1 MVDKFNSSSRDPSD
15 INDAKAIGPGG
26 DDKIDIEEVGS
37 QIEVNLSP
45 DQIEDSVE
53 IIEDGSAIVG
63 DVDIP
68 EESGFNSNL
77 AEILD
82 EGYLQSLSNDLMDKV
97 ENDRS
102 SREDW
107 ETAYTKGL
115 DLLGFKYE
123 ERTRPFRGAASVNH
137 PVLAQAVTQFQAMAY
152 VELLP
157 SDGPVR
163 TQVVGANNEQ
173 LQLAA
178 ERVKEY
184 MNYEITHVMEDYN
197 PEMDQLLFQLPL
209 SGSAFKKVYYDEVQ
223 GRATSKFIPAED
235 IIVPYGASDLDSCD
249 RISQIVKMSMNDL
262 RKKQVSGFYRDVD
275 LQAYDGDDESGLQ
288 EKMDRID
295 GVNPNSYQMDDMSEL
310 YEMHVDLDLEGF
322 EDLNPK
328 DGEPSGI
335 KLPYVVTIDRSSNKV
350 LSIYRNYVEGDPL
363 KRKNEY
369 FVHYKFLPGL
379 GFYGFGLI
387 HMIGGLTR
395 TATTALRQLLD
406 AGTLSNLPAGYKSRG
421 LRIRDDDQPLQPGEF
436 RDVDAPNGIIREAL
450 MPLPYKGPDQVLMQ
464 LLGFCVD
471 AAKQFATVADMQTS
485 EIGKSQTPVGTTM
498 ALMERGTK
506 VMSAVHKR
514 LHFAQKKEFKLLAKI
529 FKVALPPVYPFN
541 VQGGPRQIKALDFD
555 DNIDILPVSDPN
567 IFSMS
572 QRVTLA
578 QNQLQLAQSNPQ
590 MHNLREAYRRMYIAL
605 GIKDIEQ
612 ILPIPPQPQPQDP
625 AMEHSVVLRGAP
637 LQAFPQQNHEL
648 HIKAHRTFMS
658 SVLVKANPMAVMNL
672 VSHIMQH
679 TSLLATQTVDQAMV
693 EEAEKL
699 RQQFGEQVPPEALQ
713 ALQAQRATAIDNEIV
728 KITEQMVTEEQ
739 ESMQDQNMDPL
750 VLLKQQELA
759 LKQSEMEMQAQLKGE
774 NQALKENQ
782 FDYKQAFDAKKLQ
795 KDYDLANLRADVAI
809 QRQNQPNRG
818 QND

>member
-1 MVDKFNSSSRDPSD
+1 MVDKFDSIQDTPYLAREPNPE
-15 INDAKAIGPGG
+15 AGG
-26 DDKIDIEEVGS
+26 REEDDVQVEEVGTTVDL
-37 QIEVNLSP
+37 ETNG
-45 DQIEDSVE
+45 EANVE
-53 IIEDGSAIVG
+53 IIDDGSAVVG
-63 DVDIP
+63 
-68 EESGFNSNL
+68 EEDLPLTSGFNSNL

-82 EGYLQSLSNDLMDKV
+82 EGYLQSLSNDLIDKV

-350 LSIYRNYVEGDPL
+350 LSIYRNYTEADPL

-514 LHFAQKKEFKLLAKI
+514 LHFAQKKEFKLLANI

-541 VQGGPRQIKALDFD
+541 VQGGPRQIKAVDFD

-612 ILPIPPQPQPQDP
+612 ILPVPPQPQPQDP

-648 HIKAHRTFMS
+648 HIKAHRAFMS
-658 SVLVKANPMAVMNL
+658 SALVKANPMAVMNL
-672 VSHIMQH
+672 VSHVMQH
-679 TSLLATQTVDQAMV
+679 TSLLATQVVDQAMV

-699 RQQFGEQVPPEALQ
+699 RQQFGDQVPPEALQ
-713 ALQAQRATAIDNEIV
+713 ALQMQRATKIDEEIV
-728 KITEQMVTEEQ
+728 KITEQMVMEEQ

-782 FDYKQAFDAKKLQ
+782 FDYKQSFDAQKLK
-795 KDYDLANLRADVAI
+795 KDYDLAQLRADVAT
-809 QRQNQPNRG
+809 QRQNQQDRG

>member
-1 MVDKFNSSSRDPSD
+1 MVDKFDSIQDTPYLAREPNPQS
-15 INDAKAIGPGG
+15 GG
-26 DDKIDIEEVGS
+26 REEDDVQVEEVGTTVDL
-37 QIEVNLSP
+37 ETNG
-45 DQIEDSVE
+45 EANVE
-53 IIEDGSAIVG
+53 IIDDGSAVVG
-63 DVDIP
+63 
-68 EESGFNSNL
+68 EEDLPLTSGFNSNL

-82 EGYLQSLSNDLMDKV
+82 EGYLQSLSNDLIDKV

-350 LSIYRNYVEGDPL
+350 LSIYRNYTEADPL

-514 LHFAQKKEFKLLAKI
+514 LHFAQKKEFKLLANI

-541 VQGGPRQIKALDFD
+541 VQGGPRQIKAVDFD

-612 ILPIPPQPQPQDP
+612 ILPVPPQPQPQDP

-648 HIKAHRTFMS
+648 HIKAHRAFMS
-658 SVLVKANPMAVMNL
+658 SALVKANPMAVMNL
-672 VSHIMQH
+672 VSHVMQH
-679 TSLLATQTVDQAMV
+679 TSLLATQVVDQAMV

-699 RQQFGEQVPPEALQ
+699 RQQFGDQVPPEALQ
-713 ALQAQRATAIDNEIV
+713 ALQMQRATKIDEEIV
-728 KITEQMVTEEQ
+728 KITEQMVMEEQ

-782 FDYKQAFDAKKLQ
+782 FDYKQSFDAQKLK
-795 KDYDLANLRADVAI
+795 KDYDLAQLRADVAT
-809 QRQNQPNRG
+809 QRQNQQNRG

>member
-1 MVDKFNSSSRDPSD
+1 MVDKYDSIQDTPYLAREPNPE
-15 INDAKAIGPGG
+15 AGG
-26 DDKIDIEEVGS
+26 RAEDDVQVEEVGTTVDLENAGE
-37 QIEVNLSP
+37 QG
-45 DQIEDSVE
+45 VE

-63 DVDIP
+63 EEDVP
-68 EESGFNSNL
+68 TASGFNANL

-82 EGYLQSLSNDLMDKV
+82 EGYLGSLANDLTEKV
-97 ENDRS
+97 ENDRD

-107 ETAYTKGL
+107 EQAYTKGL

-123 ERTRPFRGAASVNH
+123 ERTRPFRGAASVHH

-163 TQVVGANNEQ
+163 TQVVGAVNEQ
-173 LQLAA
+173 LQQAA

-209 SGSAFKKVYYDEVQ
+209 SGSAFKKVYFDENLQ
-223 GRATSKFIPAED
+223 RATSKFIPAED
-235 IIVPYGASDLDSCD
+235 VVVPYGASDLDSCD
-249 RISQIVKMSMNDL
+249 RITQIVKMSMNDL
-262 RKKQVSGFYRDVD
+262 RKKQVSGFYRDIP
-275 LQAYDGDDESGLQ
+275 LQPYDGDGQDNIQ
-288 EKMDRID
+288 EQMDRID
-295 GVNPNSYQMDDMSEL
+295 GTNPTDYRMDDMAEL
-310 YEMHVDLDLEGF
+310 FEMHVDLDLEGF
-322 EDLNPK
+322 EDINPRN
-328 DGEPSGI
+328 GEPSGI
-335 KLPYVVTIDRSSNKV
+335 KLPYVVTIDKESGKV
-350 LSIYRNYVEGDPL
+350 LSIYRNYSEGDPL
-363 KRKNEY
+363 KRKNDY

-395 TATTALRQLLD
+395 TATSALRQLLD
-406 AGTLSNLPAGYKSRG
+406 AGTLSNLPAGFKTRG
-421 LRIRDDDQPLQPGEF
+421 LRIRDDGQPLQPGEF
-436 RDVDAPNGIIREAL
+436 RDIDAPNGNIREGL
-450 MPLPYKGPDQVLMQ
+450 MPLPYKGPDAVLMQ

-471 AAKQFATVADMQTS
+471 AAKQFATVADMQLS
-485 EIGKSQTPVGTTM
+485 EIGSSQTPVGTTM

-514 LHFAQKKEFKLLAKI
+514 LHYAQKKEFELLAKI
-529 FKVALPPVYPFN
+529 FKMALPPVYPFN
-541 VQGGPRQIKALDFD
+541 VQGGPRQIKAVDFD

-605 GIKDIEQ
+605 GVKDIEQ
-612 ILPIPPQPQPQDP
+612 ILPIPQPPQPQDP

-658 SVLVKANPMAVMNL
+658 SVLVKSNPMAVMNL
-672 VSHIMQH
+672 VSHINQH
-679 TSLLATQTVDQAMV
+679 VSLLATQTVDQAMV

-699 RQQFGEQVPPEALQ
+699 RQQFGENVPPEAIQ
-713 ALQAQRATAIDNEIV
+713 ALQAQRETAIDNEIV
-728 KITEQMVTEEQ
+728 KITEQMVIEEQ

-750 VLLKQQELA
+750 VMLKQQELA
-759 LKQSEMEMQAQLKGE
+759 LKQAEQETAAQFKNL
-774 NQALKENQ
+774 NQNLKEAQ
-782 FDYKQAFDAKKLQ
+782 FDYKQIFDSQKLQ
-795 KDYDLANLRADVAI
+795 KDYDLAELRANVA
-809 QRQNQPNRG
+809 RERTNAPNQEG
-818 QND
+818 

>member
-1 MVDKFNSSSRDPSD
+1 MVDKFDSTADTPYLAREP
-15 INDAKAIGPGG
+15 KGLGPGG
-26 DDKIDIEEVGS
+26 PEEEDVQVEEVGTT
-37 QIEVNLSP
+37 VNLDTNGEP
-45 DQIEDSVE
+45 NVE
-53 IIEDGSAIVG
+53 IVEDGSAIIG
-63 DVDIP
+63 
-68 EESGFNSNL
+68 EEEVTTSGFNSNL

-82 EGYLQSLSNDLMDKV
+82 EGYLGGLASELTERV
-97 ENDRS
+97 ENDRA

-107 ETAYTKGL
+107 EQSYTKGL

-163 TQVVGANNEQ
+163 TQVVGAVNEQ
-173 LQLAA
+173 LQQAA

-223 GRATSKFIPAED
+223 ARATSKFVPAED
-235 IIVPYGASDLDSCD
+235 VIVPYGASDLDSCD
-249 RISQIVKMSMNDL
+249 RLCQIIKMSMNDL
-262 RKKQVSGFYRDVD
+262 RKKQVSGFYRDIE
-275 LQAYDGDDESGLQ
+275 LQPYDGEEASGLQ

-295 GVNPNSYQMDDMSEL
+295 GVSPTNYTMDDMAEIFEL
-310 YEMHVDLDLEGF
+310 HVDLDLEGF
-322 EDLNPK
+322 EDANDL
-328 DGEPSGI
+328 GETTGI
-335 KLPYVVTIDRSSNKV
+335 KLPYIVSIDRSSNKV
-350 LSIYRNYVEGDPL
+350 LSIYRNYNEGDPL
-363 KRKNEY
+363 KKKNDY

-406 AGTLSNLPAGYKSRG
+406 AGTLSNLPAGFKSRG

-436 RDVDAPNGIIREAL
+436 RDVDAPNGVIREAL

-471 AAKQFATVADMQTS
+471 AAKQFATVADMQLS
-485 EIGKSQTPVGTTM
+485 EIGSSQTPVGTTM

-514 LHFAQKKEFKLLAKI
+514 LHYAQKKEFELLAKI
-529 FKVALPPVYPFN
+529 FQQVLPPVYPFN
-541 VQGGPRQIKALDFD
+541 VQGGPRQIKALDFAD
-555 DNIDILPVSDPN
+555 QIDILPVSDPN

-578 QNQLQLAQSNPQ
+578 QNQLQLAQAAPQ

-605 GIKDIEQ
+605 GVKDIEQ
-612 ILPIPPQPQPQDP
+612 ILPIPQQPAPQDP
-625 AMEHSVVLRGAP
+625 AIEHSIVLKGAN
-637 LQAFPQQNHEL
+637 LQAFPEQNHEL
-648 HIKAHRTFMS
+648 HIQAHRAFMS

-679 TSLLATQTVDQAMV
+679 TSLLATQVVDQAMI

-699 RQQFGEQVPPEALQ
+699 RQEFGEQIPPEALQ
-713 ALQAQRATAIDNEIV
+713 ALQMQRATKIDEEIV
-728 KITEQMVTEEQ
+728 KITEQMVGEEA
-739 ESMQDQNMDPL
+739 EAMQDQNMDPL

-759 LKQSEMEMQAQLKGE
+759 LRQADMEMNAQVKGE

-782 FDYKQAFDAKKLQ
+782 FDYKQVLDAQKLQ
-795 KDYDLANLRADVAI
+795 KDYDLANLRADVSLQKA
-809 QRQNQPNRG
+809 NTPKGGENV
-818 QND
+818 

>member
-310 YEMHVDLDLEGF
+310 YEMHVGLDLEGF

-421 LRIRDDDQPLQPGEF
+421 LRIRDDDQPFQPGEF

-637 LQAFPQQNHEL
+637 LQAFPEQNHEL

-782 FDYKQAFDAKKLQ
+782 FDYKQTFDAKKLQ
-795 KDYDLANLRADVAI
+795 KDYDLANLRADVAT
-809 QRQNQPNRG
+809 QRQNQQNRG

>member
-45 DQIEDSVE
+45 DQVEDSVE

-288 EKMDRID
+288 EKMDKID

-328 DGEPSGI
+328 DGKPSGI

-809 QRQNQPNRG
+809 QRQNQQNTG

>member
-1 MVDKFNSSSRDPSD
+1 MVDKYDSIQDTPYLAREPNPE
-15 INDAKAIGPGG
+15 AGG
-26 DDKIDIEEVGS
+26 RAEDDVQVEEVGTTVDL
-37 QIEVNLSP
+37 EVNGEP
-45 DQIEDSVE
+45 NVE

-63 DVDIP
+63 EEEIP
-68 EESGFNSNL
+68 TASGFNANL

-82 EGYLQSLSNDLMDKV
+82 EGYLGSLSNELMEKV
-97 ENDRS
+97 ENDRD

-107 ETAYTKGL
+107 EQSYTKGL

-123 ERTRPFRGAASVNH
+123 ERTRPFRGAASVHH

-163 TQVVGANNEQ
+163 TQVVGAVNEQ
-173 LQLAA
+173 LQQAA

-209 SGSAFKKVYYDEVQ
+209 SGSAFKKVYFDENLQ
-223 GRATSKFIPAED
+223 RATSKFIPAED
-235 IIVPYGASDLDSCD
+235 VVVPYGASDLDSCD
-249 RISQIVKMSMNDL
+249 RITQIVKMSMNDL
-262 RKKQVSGFYRDVD
+262 RKKQVSGFYRDIP
-275 LQAYDGDDESGLQ
+275 LQPYDGDGQDDIQ

-295 GVNPNSYQMDDMSEL
+295 GTNPTDYRMDDMAEL
-310 YEMHVDLDLEGF
+310 FEMHVDLDLEGF
-322 EDLNPK
+322 EDINPRN
-328 DGEPSGI
+328 GEPSGI
-335 KLPYVVTIDRSSNKV
+335 KLPYVVTIDKGSNKV
-350 LSIYRNYVEGDPL
+350 LSIYRNYNEGDPL
-363 KRKNEY
+363 KRKNDY

-395 TATTALRQLLD
+395 TATSALRQLLD
-406 AGTLSNLPAGYKSRG
+406 AGTLSNLPAGFKSRG
-421 LRIRDDDQPLQPGEF
+421 LRIRDDGQPLQPGEF
-436 RDVDAPNGIIREAL
+436 RDVDAPNGVIREAL

-471 AAKQFATVADMQTS
+471 AAKQFATVADMQLS
-485 EIGKSQTPVGTTM
+485 EIGSSQTPVGTTM

-514 LHFAQKKEFKLLAKI
+514 LHYAQKKEFELLAKI
-529 FKVALPPVYPFN
+529 FKMALPPVYPFN
-541 VQGGPRQIKALDFD
+541 VQGGPRQIKAIDFD

-605 GIKDIEQ
+605 GVKDIEQ
-612 ILPIPPQPQPQDP
+612 ILPIPQPPQPQDP

-648 HIKAHRTFMS
+648 HIKAHRTFMT

-672 VSHIMQH
+672 VSHINQH
-679 TSLLATQTVDQAMV
+679 VSLLATQTVDQAMV
-693 EEAEKL
+693 QEAEKL
-699 RQQFGEQVPPEALQ
+699 RQQFGENVPPEAIQ
-713 ALQAQRATAIDNEIV
+713 ALQMQRQTAIDNEIV
-728 KITEQMVTEEQ
+728 KITEQMVVEEQ

-750 VLLKQQELA
+750 VMLKQQELA
-759 LKQSEMEMQAQLKGE
+759 LRQAEQETAAEFKNL
-774 NQALKENQ
+774 NQNLKEAQ
-782 FDYKQAFDAKKLQ
+782 FDYKQFFDSQKLR
-795 KDYDLANLRADVAI
+795 KDYDLAELRANVA
-809 QRQNQPNRG
+809 RERNNATNQEG
-818 QND
+818 

>member
-1 MVDKFNSSSRDPSD
+1 MVDKFDSTSRNPSD
-15 INDAKAIGPGG
+15 IIDAKALGSGG
-26 DDKIDIEEVGS
+26 DDRIDIEEVGT
-37 QIEVNLSP
+37 QVDINLSP
-45 DQIEDSVE
+45 DQVEDSVE

-63 DVDIP
+63 EVDVP
-68 EESGFNSNL
+68 VASGFNANL

-82 EGYLQSLSNDLMDKV
+82 EGYLGSLSNELMEKV
-97 ENDRS
+97 ENDRD

-107 ETAYTKGL
+107 EQSYTKGL

-123 ERTRPFRGAASVNH
+123 ERTRPFRGAASVHH

-163 TQVVGANNEQ
+163 TQVVGAVNEQ
-173 LQLAA
+173 LQQAA

-209 SGSAFKKVYYDEVQ
+209 SGSAFKKVYFDENLQ
-223 GRATSKFIPAED
+223 RATSKFIPAED
-235 IIVPYGASDLDSCD
+235 VVVPYGASDLDSCD
-249 RISQIVKMSMNDL
+249 RITQIVKMSMNDL
-262 RKKQVSGFYRDVD
+262 RKKQVSGFYRDIP
-275 LQAYDGDDESGLQ
+275 LKPYDGDGQDDIQ
-288 EKMDRID
+288 EKIDRID
-295 GVNPNSYQMDDMSEL
+295 GTNPTNYRMDDMAEL
-310 YEMHVDLDLEGF
+310 FEMHVDLDLEGF
-322 EDLNPK
+322 EDINPRN
-328 DGEPSGI
+328 GEPSGI
-335 KLPYVVTIDRSSNKV
+335 KLPYVVTIDKGSNKV
-350 LSIYRNYVEGDPL
+350 LSIYRNYNEGDPL
-363 KRKNEY
+363 KRKNDY

-395 TATTALRQLLD
+395 TATSALRQLLD
-406 AGTLSNLPAGYKSRG
+406 AGTLSNLPAGFKSRG
-421 LRIRDDDQPLQPGEF
+421 FRIRDEAQPLQPGEF
-436 RDVDAPNGIIREAL
+436 RDVDAPNGVIREAL
-450 MPLPYKGPDQVLMQ
+450 MPLPYKGPDAVLMQ

-471 AAKQFATVADMQTS
+471 AAKQFATVADMQLS
-485 EIGKSQTPVGTTM
+485 EIGSSQTPVGTTM

-514 LHFAQKKEFKLLAKI
+514 LHYAQKKEFELLAKI
-529 FKVALPPVYPFN
+529 FKMALPPVYPFN
-541 VQGGPRQIKALDFD
+541 VQGGPRQIKAMDFD

-605 GIKDIEQ
+605 GVKDIEQ
-612 ILPIPPQPQPQDP
+612 ILPLPQPPQPQDP

-648 HIKAHRTFMS
+648 HIKAHRTFMTS
-658 SVLVKANPMAVMNL
+658 ALVKANPMAVMNL
-672 VSHIMQH
+672 VSHINQH
-679 TSLLATQTVDQAMV
+679 VSLLATQTVDQAMV

-699 RQQFGEQVPPEALQ
+699 RQQYGDQVPPQALQ
-713 ALQAQRATAIDNEIV
+713 ALQMQRATAIDNEIV
-728 KITEQMVTEEQ
+728 KITEQMVIEEQ

-750 VLLKQQELA
+750 VMLKQQELA
-759 LKQSEMEMQAQLKGE
+759 LRQAEQETSAQFKSL
-774 NQALKENQ
+774 NQDLKEAQ
-782 FDYKQAFDAKKLQ
+782 FGYKQTFDSQKLQ
-795 KDYDLANLRADVAI
+795 KDYDLAELRANVA
-809 QRQNQPNRG
+809 RERNNASNQEG
-818 QND
+818 

>member
-1 MVDKFNSSSRDPSD
+1 MVDKFDSIQDTPYLAREPNPQ
-15 INDAKAIGPGG
+15 AGG
-26 DDKIDIEEVGS
+26 REEDDVQVEEVGTTVDL
-37 QIEVNLSP
+37 ETNG
-45 DQIEDSVE
+45 EANVE
-53 IIEDGSAIVG
+53 IIDDGSAVVG
-63 DVDIP
+63 
-68 EESGFNSNL
+68 EEDLPLTSGFNSNL

-275 LQAYDGDDESGLQ
+275 LQAYDGDDESSLQ

-541 VQGGPRQIKALDFD
+541 VQGGPRQIKAVDFD

-612 ILPIPPQPQPQDP
+612 ILPVPPQPQPQDP

-648 HIKAHRTFMS
+648 HIKAHRAFMS
-658 SVLVKANPMAVMNL
+658 SALVKANPMAVMNL
-672 VSHIMQH
+672 VSHVMQH
-679 TSLLATQTVDQAMV
+679 TSLLATQVVDQAMV

-699 RQQFGEQVPPEALQ
+699 RQQFGDQVPPEALQ
-713 ALQAQRATAIDNEIV
+713 ALQMQRATKIDEEIV
-728 KITEQMVTEEQ
+728 KITEQMVMEEQ

-782 FDYKQAFDAKKLQ
+782 FDYKQSFDAQKLK
-795 KDYDLANLRADVAI
+795 KDYDLAQLRADVAT
-809 QRQNQPNRG
+809 QRQNQQNRG

>member
-1 MVDKFNSSSRDPSD
+1 MVDKFDSIQDTPYLAREPNPE
-15 INDAKAIGPGG
+15 AGG
-26 DDKIDIEEVGS
+26 RAEDDVQVEEVGTTVDL
-37 QIEVNLSP
+37 EVNGEP
-45 DQIEDSVE
+45 NVE
-53 IIEDGSAIVG
+53 IVEDGSAIVG
-63 DVDIP
+63 EEDIP
-68 EESGFNSNL
+68 VASGFNSNL

-82 EGYLQSLSNDLMDKV
+82 EGYLQELSNELLDKV
-97 ENDRS
+97 ENDKA

-107 ETAYTKGL
+107 EQSYTKGL

-123 ERTRPFRGAASVNH
+123 ERSRPFRGAASVHH

-163 TQVVGANNEQ
+163 TQVVGAVNEQ
-173 LQLAA
+173 LQQAA

-209 SGSAFKKVYYDEVQ
+209 SGSAFKKIYYDEVL

-235 IIVPYGASDLDSCD
+235 VVVPYGASDLDSCE
-249 RISQIVKMSMNDL
+249 RLVQIVKMSMNDL
-262 RKKQVSGFYRDVD
+262 RKKQVSGFYRDIP
-275 LQAYDGDDESGLQ
+275 LQPYDGDDTSDVQ
-288 EKMDRID
+288 EKMDRLE
-295 GVNPNSYQMDDMSEL
+295 GTNPTNYRMDDMAEL
-310 YEMHVDLDLEGF
+310 FECHVDLDLEGF
-322 EDLNPK
+322 EDINPR

-335 KLPYVVTIDRSSNKV
+335 KLPYVVTIDKGSNQV
-350 LSIYRNYVEGDPL
+350 LSVYRNYNESDPL

-395 TATTALRQLLD
+395 TATSALRQLLD
-406 AGTLSNLPAGYKSRG
+406 AGTLSNLPAGFKSRG
-421 LRIRDDDQPLQPGEF
+421 FRIRDEAEPLQPGEF
-436 RDVDAPNGIIREAL
+436 RDVDAPNGVIREAL
-450 MPLPYKGPDQVLMQ
+450 MPLPYKGPDAVLMQ

-471 AAKQFATVADMQTS
+471 AAKQFATVADMQLS
-485 EIGKSQTPVGTTM
+485 EIGSSQTPVGTTM

-514 LHFAQKKEFKLLAKI
+514 LHYAQKKEFELLAKI
-529 FKVALPPVYPFN
+529 FQQVLPPVYPFN
-541 VQGGPRQIKALDFD
+541 VQGGPRQIKAIDFAD
-555 DNIDILPVSDPN
+555 AIDILPVSDPN

-605 GIKDIEQ
+605 GVKDIEQ
-612 ILPIPPQPQPQDP
+612 ILPIPQPPQPQDP
-625 AMEHSVVLRGAP
+625 AIEHSVVLRGAP

-658 SVLVKANPMAVMNL
+658 SALVKANPMAIMNL
-672 VSHIMQH
+672 VSHINQH
-679 TSLLATQTVDQAMV
+679 VSLLATQTVDQAMV

-699 RQQFGEQVPPEALQ
+699 RQQFGEQVPPEAIQ
-713 ALQAQRATAIDNEIV
+713 ALQMQRAAAIDNEIV
-728 KITEQMVTEEQ
+728 KITEQMVGEEQ
-739 ESMQDQNMDPL
+739 EALQDQNMDPL

-759 LKQSEMEMQAQLKGE
+759 LRQAEMEMNAQVKGE

-782 FDYKQAFDAKKLQ
+782 FDYKQVLDAQKLQ
-795 KDYDLANLRADVAI
+795 KDYDLANLRADVALERANATK
-809 QRQNQPNRG
+809 QEG
-818 QND
+818 

>member
-1 MVDKFNSSSRDPSD
+1 
-15 INDAKAIGPGG
+15 
-26 DDKIDIEEVGS
+26 
-37 QIEVNLSP
+37 
-45 DQIEDSVE
+45 
-53 IIEDGSAIVG
+53 
-63 DVDIP
+63 
-68 EESGFNSNL
+68 
-77 AEILD
+77 
-82 EGYLQSLSNDLMDKV
+82 
-97 ENDRS
+97 
-102 SREDW
+102 
-107 ETAYTKGL
+107 
-115 DLLGFKYE
+115 
-123 ERTRPFRGAASVNH
+123 
-137 PVLAQAVTQFQAMAY
+137 
-152 VELLP
+152 
-157 SDGPVR
+157 
-163 TQVVGANNEQ
+163 
-173 LQLAA
+173 
-178 ERVKEY
+178 
-184 MNYEITHVMEDYN
+184 
-197 PEMDQLLFQLPL
+197 
-209 SGSAFKKVYYDEVQ
+209 
-223 GRATSKFIPAED
+223 
-235 IIVPYGASDLDSCD
+235 
-249 RISQIVKMSMNDL
+249 MNDL

>member
-1 MVDKFNSSSRDPSD
+1 MVDKFDSTVDTPYLAREP
-15 INDAKAIGPGG
+15 KGLGPGG
-26 DDKIDIEEVGS
+26 IEEEDVQVEEVGTTVDLETDG
-37 QIEVNLSP
+37 QPN
-45 DQIEDSVE
+45 VE
-53 IIEDGSAIVG
+53 IIEDGSAIIG
-63 DVDIP
+63 E
-68 EESGFNSNL
+68 EESPAQGFNSNL

-82 EGYLQSLSNDLMDKV
+82 EGYLGGLASELTERV
-97 ENDRS
+97 ENDRA
-102 SREDW
+102 SRDDW
-107 ETAYTKGL
+107 EQAYTKGL

-163 TQVVGANNEQ
+163 TQVVGAVDEK
-173 LQLAA
+173 LQQAA

-223 GRATSKFIPAED
+223 ARATSKFVPAED
-235 IIVPYGASDLDSCD
+235 VIVPYGASDLDSCD
-249 RISQIVKMSMNDL
+249 RLCQIVKMSMNDL
-262 RKKQVSGFYRDVD
+262 RKKQVSGFYRDIE
-275 LQAYDGDDESGLQ
+275 LQPYDGEENSGLQ

-295 GVNPNSYQMDDMSEL
+295 GVSPTNYTMDDMAEIF
-310 YEMHVDLDLEGF
+310 EMHVDLDLEGF
-322 EDLNPK
+322 EDMSQ
-328 DGEPSGI
+328 DGEPTGI
-335 KLPYVVTIDRSSNKV
+335 KLPYIISIDRTSNKV
-350 LSIYRNYVEGDPL
+350 LSIYRNYSQADPL
-363 KRKNEY
+363 KRKNDY

-406 AGTLSNLPAGYKSRG
+406 AGTLSNLPAGFKSRG

-436 RDVDAPNGIIREAL
+436 RDVDAPNGVIREAL

-471 AAKQFATVADMQTS
+471 AAKQFATVADMQLS
-485 EIGKSQTPVGTTM
+485 EIGSSQTPVGTTM

-514 LHFAQKKEFKLLAKI
+514 LHYAQKKEFELLANI
-529 FKVALPPVYPFN
+529 FKQALPPVYPFN
-541 VQGGPRQIKALDFD
+541 VQGGPREIKVADFAD
-555 DNIDILPVSDPN
+555 QIDILPVSDPN

-605 GIKDIEQ
+605 GVKDIEQ

-625 AMEHSVVLRGAP
+625 AMEHSVVLTGAK
-637 LQAFPQQNHEL
+637 LLAFPQQNHEL

-658 SVLVKANPMAVMNL
+658 SALVKANPMAVMNL

-679 TSLLATQTVDQAMV
+679 TSMLATQVVDQAMV

-699 RQQFGEQVPPEALQ
+699 RQQFGEQIPPEALQ
-713 ALQAQRATAIDNEIV
+713 ALQMQRAIKIDEEIV
-728 KITEQMVTEEQ
+728 KITEQMVAEEQ
-739 ESMQDQNMDPL
+739 EAMEGQNMDPL

-759 LKQSEMEMQAQLKGE
+759 LRQADMEMEAQQKGE

-782 FDYKQAFDAKKLQ
+782 FDYKQVLDAKKLQ
-795 KDYDLANLRADVAI
+795 KDYDLAELRADVA
-809 QRQNQPNRG
+809 RERTNAPKGDENV
-818 QND
+818 

>member
-1 MVDKFNSSSRDPSD
+1 MVDKYDSIQDTPYEAREP
-15 INDAKAIGPGG
+15 KALGPGG
-26 DDKIDIEEVGS
+26 VEEGDIQVEEVGTTVDLENAGDPN
-37 QIEVNLSP
+37 I
-45 DQIEDSVE
+45 E
-53 IIEDGSAIVG
+53 IIEDGSAIIG
-63 DVDIP
+63 EEDVP
-68 EESGFNSNL
+68 VASGFNANL

-82 EGYLQSLSNDLMDKV
+82 EGYLGSLANELIEKV
-97 ENDRS
+97 ENDKS

-107 ETAYTKGL
+107 EQSYTKGL

-123 ERTRPFRGAASVNH
+123 ERTRPFRGAASVHH

-163 TQVVGANNEQ
+163 TQVVGAVNEQ
-173 LQLAA
+173 IQQAA

-209 SGSAFKKVYYDEVQ
+209 SGSAFKKVYYDENLQ
-223 GRATSKFIPAED
+223 RAASKFIPAED
-235 IIVPYGASDLDSCD
+235 VIVPYGASDLDSCD
-249 RISQIVKMSMNDL
+249 RIAQVVKMSMNDL
-262 RKKQVSGFYRDVD
+262 RKKQVSGFYRDIA
-275 LQAYDGDDESGLQ
+275 LQPYDGDDVSNIQ

-295 GVNPNSYQMDDMSEL
+295 GTNPTNYRMDDMAEL
-310 YEMHVDLDLEGF
+310 FEMHVDLDLEGF
-322 EDLNPK
+322 EDINPRN
-328 DGEPSGI
+328 GEPSGI
-335 KLPYVVTIDRSSNKV
+335 KLPYVVTIDKGSNKV
-350 LSIYRNYVEGDPL
+350 LSIYRNYNENDPL
-363 KRKNEY
+363 KRKNDY

-395 TATTALRQLLD
+395 TATSALRQLLD
-406 AGTLSNLPAGYKSRG
+406 AGTLSNLPAGYKARG

-436 RDVDAPNGIIREAL
+436 RDVDAPNGVIREAL
-450 MPLPYKGPDQVLMQ
+450 MPLPYKGPDAVLMQ

-471 AAKQFATVADMQTS
+471 AAKQFATVADMQLS
-485 EIGKSQTPVGTTM
+485 EIGSSQTPVGTTM

-514 LHFAQKKEFKLLAKI
+514 LHYAQKKEFELLAKI
-529 FKVALPPVYPFN
+529 FKMALPPVYPFN
-541 VQGGPRQIKALDFD
+541 VQGGPRQIKAMDFD

-578 QNQLQLAQSNPQ
+578 QNQLQLAQTNPQ

-605 GIKDIEQ
+605 GVKDIEQ
-612 ILPIPPQPQPQDP
+612 ILPIPQPPQPQDP

-648 HIKAHRTFMS
+648 HIKAHRTFMT

-672 VSHIMQH
+672 VSHINQH
-679 TSLLATQTVDQAMV
+679 VSLLATQTVDQAMV

-699 RQQFGEQVPPEALQ
+699 RQQFGENVPPEAIQ
-713 ALQAQRATAIDNEIV
+713 ALQMQRQTAIDNEIV
-728 KITEQMVTEEQ
+728 KITEQMVLEEQ

-750 VLLKQQELA
+750 VMLKQQELA
-759 LKQSEMEMQAQLKGE
+759 LKQAEQETAAQFKNL
-774 NQALKENQ
+774 NQNLKEAQ
-782 FDYKQAFDAKKLQ
+782 FDYKQVFDSQKLQ
-795 KDYDLANLRADVAI
+795 KDYDLAEMRANVA
-809 QRQNQPNRG
+809 RERTNAPNQQG
-818 QND
+818 

>member
-1 MVDKFNSSSRDPSD
+1 
-15 INDAKAIGPGG
+15 
-26 DDKIDIEEVGS
+26 
-37 QIEVNLSP
+37 
-45 DQIEDSVE
+45 
-53 IIEDGSAIVG
+53 
-63 DVDIP
+63 
-68 EESGFNSNL
+68 
-77 AEILD
+77 
-82 EGYLQSLSNDLMDKV
+82 
-97 ENDRS
+97 
-102 SREDW
+102 
-107 ETAYTKGL
+107 
-115 DLLGFKYE
+115 
-123 ERTRPFRGAASVNH
+123 
-137 PVLAQAVTQFQAMAY
+137 MAY

-350 LSIYRNYVEGDPL
+350 LSIYRNYTEADPL

-514 LHFAQKKEFKLLAKI
+514 LHFAQKKEFKLLANI

-541 VQGGPRQIKALDFD
+541 VQGGPRQIKAVDFD

-612 ILPIPPQPQPQDP
+612 ILPVPPQPQPQDP

-648 HIKAHRTFMS
+648 HIKAHRAFMS
-658 SVLVKANPMAVMNL
+658 SALVKANPMAVMNL
-672 VSHIMQH
+672 VSHVMQH
-679 TSLLATQTVDQAMV
+679 TSLLATQVVDQAMV

-699 RQQFGEQVPPEALQ
+699 RQQFGDQVPPEALQ
-713 ALQAQRATAIDNEIV
+713 ALQMQRATKIDEEIV
-728 KITEQMVTEEQ
+728 KITEQMVMEEQ

-782 FDYKQAFDAKKLQ
+782 FDYKQSFDAQKLK
-795 KDYDLANLRADVAI
+795 KDYDLAQLRADVAT
-809 QRQNQPNRG
+809 QRQNQQNRG

>member
-1 MVDKFNSSSRDPSD
+1 MVDKFNSTSRNPSD
-15 INDAKAIGPGG
+15 ITDAKSIGAGG
-26 DDKIDIEEVGS
+26 DDKIDIEEVGT
-37 QIEVNLSP
+37 QVQVDLPP
-45 DQIEDSVE
+45 DQVEDSVQ

-63 DVDIP
+63 
-68 EESGFNSNL
+68 EEELTVASGFNSNL

-82 EGYLQSLSNDLMDKV
+82 ESYLGGLASELTERV
-97 ENDRS
+97 ENDRA

-107 ETAYTKGL
+107 EQSYTKGL

-163 TQVVGANNEQ
+163 TQVVGAVNEQ
-173 LQLAA
+173 LQQAA

-209 SGSAFKKVYYDEVQ
+209 SGSAFKKVYYDDVQ

-235 IIVPYGASDLDSCD
+235 VIVPYGASDLDSCD
-249 RISQIVKMSMNDL
+249 RLCQIVKMSMNDL
-262 RKKQVSGFYRDVD
+262 RKKQVSGFYRDIE
-275 LQAYDGDDESGLQ
+275 LQPYDGEEASGLQ

-295 GVNPNSYQMDDMSEL
+295 GVSPTNYTMDDMAEIFEL
-310 YEMHVDLDLEGF
+310 HVDLDLEGF
-322 EDLNPK
+322 EDANDL
-328 DGEPSGI
+328 GENTGI
-335 KLPYVVTIDRSSNKV
+335 KLPYIVSIDRSSNKV
-350 LSIYRNYVEGDPL
+350 LSIYRNYNEGDPL
-363 KRKNEY
+363 KKKNDY

-406 AGTLSNLPAGYKSRG
+406 AGTLSNLPAGFKSRG

-436 RDVDAPNGIIREAL
+436 RDVDAPNGVIREAL

-471 AAKQFATVADMQTS
+471 AAKQFATVADMQLS
-485 EIGKSQTPVGTTM
+485 EIGSSQTPVGTTM

-514 LHFAQKKEFKLLAKI
+514 LHYAQKKEFELLANI
-529 FKVALPPVYPFN
+529 FKQVLPSAYPFN
-541 VQGGPRQIKALDFD
+541 VPGGPREIKALDFAD
-555 DNIDILPVSDPN
+555 QIDILPVSDPN

-605 GIKDIEQ
+605 GVKDIEQ
-612 ILPIPPQPQPQDP
+612 ILPIPQQPQPQDP
-625 AMEHSVVLRGAP
+625 AMESSVVLTGAK
-637 LQAFPQQNHEL
+637 LLAFPQQNHEL
-648 HIKAHRTFMS
+648 HIKAHRAFMS
-658 SVLVKANPMAVMNL
+658 SALVKANPMAVMNL

-679 TSLLATQTVDQAMV
+679 TSLLATQVVDQAMV

-699 RQQFGEQVPPEALQ
+699 RQQFGEQIPPEAIQSLQ
-713 ALQAQRATAIDNEIV
+713 TQRATAIDEEIV
-728 KITEQMVTEEQ
+728 KITEQMVAEEA
-739 ESMQDQNMDPL
+739 EAMQDQNMDPL

-759 LKQSEMEMQAQLKGE
+759 LKQADMEMNAELKGE
-774 NQALKENQ
+774 QQGLRENQ
-782 FDYKQAFDAKKLQ
+782 FDYKQVLDAQKLQ
-795 KDYDLANLRADVAI
+795 KDYDLANLRANVA
-809 QRQNQPNRG
+809 RERANTPKGGENV
-818 QND
+818 

>member
-310 YEMHVDLDLEGF
+310 YEMHVGLDLEGF

-637 LQAFPQQNHEL
+637 LQAFPEQNHEL

-782 FDYKQAFDAKKLQ
+782 FDYKQTFDAKKLQ

>member
-45 DQIEDSVE
+45 DQVEDSVE

-350 LSIYRNYVEGDPL
+350 LSIYRNYVEGDSL

>member
-1 MVDKFNSSSRDPSD
+1 MVDKFDSTADTPYLAREP
-15 INDAKAIGPGG
+15 KGLGPGG
-26 DDKIDIEEVGS
+26 PEEEDVQVEEVGTT
-37 QIEVNLSP
+37 VNLDTNGEP
-45 DQIEDSVE
+45 NVE
-53 IIEDGSAIVG
+53 IVEDGSAIIG
-63 DVDIP
+63 
-68 EESGFNSNL
+68 EEEVTTSGFNSNL

-82 EGYLQSLSNDLMDKV
+82 EGYLGGLASELTERV
-97 ENDRS
+97 ENDRA

-107 ETAYTKGL
+107 EQSYTKGL

-163 TQVVGANNEQ
+163 TQVVGAVNEQ
-173 LQLAA
+173 LQQAA

-223 GRATSKFIPAED
+223 ARATSKFVPAED
-235 IIVPYGASDLDSCD
+235 VIVPYGASDLDSCD
-249 RISQIVKMSMNDL
+249 RLCQIVKMSMNDL
-262 RKKQVSGFYRDVD
+262 RKKQVSGFYRDIE
-275 LQAYDGDDESGLQ
+275 LQPYDGEEASGLQ

-295 GVNPNSYQMDDMSEL
+295 GVSPTNYTMDDMAEIFEL
-310 YEMHVDLDLEGF
+310 HVDLDLEGF
-322 EDLNPK
+322 EDSN
-328 DGEPSGI
+328 DQGETTGI
-335 KLPYVVTIDRSSNKV
+335 KLPYIVSIDRSSNKV
-350 LSIYRNYVEGDPL
+350 LSIYRNYNEGDPL
-363 KRKNEY
+363 KRKNDY

-406 AGTLSNLPAGYKSRG
+406 AGTLSNLPAGFKSRG

-436 RDVDAPNGIIREAL
+436 RDVDAPNGVIREAL

-471 AAKQFATVADMQTS
+471 AAKQFATVADMQLS
-485 EIGKSQTPVGTTM
+485 EIGSSQTPVGTTM

-514 LHFAQKKEFKLLAKI
+514 LHYAQKKEFELLAKI
-529 FKVALPPVYPFN
+529 FQQVLPPVYPFN
-541 VQGGPRQIKALDFD
+541 VQGGPRQIKALDFAD
-555 DNIDILPVSDPN
+555 QIDILPVSDPN

-578 QNQLQLAQSNPQ
+578 QNQLQLAQAAPQ

-605 GIKDIEQ
+605 GVKDIEQ
-612 ILPIPPQPQPQDP
+612 ILPIPQQPAPQDP
-625 AMEHSVVLRGAP
+625 AIEHSVVLRGAP
-637 LQAFPQQNHEL
+637 LQAFAEQNHEL
-648 HIKAHRTFMS
+648 HIQAHRAFMS
-658 SVLVKANPMAVMNL
+658 SVLVKSNPMAVMNL

-679 TSLLATQTVDQAMV
+679 TSLLATQVVDQAMI

-713 ALQAQRATAIDNEIV
+713 ALQMQRATKIDEEIV
-728 KITEQMVTEEQ
+728 KITEQMVGEEA
-739 ESMQDQNMDPL
+739 EAMQDQNMDPL

-759 LKQSEMEMQAQLKGE
+759 LRQADMEMNAQVKGE

-782 FDYKQAFDAKKLQ
+782 FDYKQVLDAQKLQ
-795 KDYDLANLRADVAI
+795 KDYDLANLRADVSLQKA
-809 QRQNQPNRG
+809 NTPKGGENV
-818 QND
+818 

>member
-1 MVDKFNSSSRDPSD
+1 MVDKYDSTADTPYLARDEAGGASEDDVQVEETGTTVDLETSSEP
-15 INDAKAIGPGG
+15 N
-26 DDKIDIEEVGS
+26 
-37 QIEVNLSP
+37 
-45 DQIEDSVE
+45 VE
-53 IIEDGSAIVG
+53 IVEDGSAIVG
-63 DVDIP
+63 EEDVP
-68 EESGFNSNL
+68 VASGFNSNL

-82 EGYLQSLSNDLMDKV
+82 EGYLQSLSNDLIDKI
-97 ENDRS
+97 DDDKA

-107 ETAYTKGL
+107 EQAYTKGL

-163 TQVVGANNEQ
+163 TQVVGAVNEQ
-173 LQLAA
+173 LQMSA

-209 SGSAFKKVYYDEVQ
+209 SGSAFKKVYFDEVLN
-223 GRATSKFIPAED
+223 RATSKFVPAED
-235 IIVPYGASDLDSCD
+235 IIVPYGASDLDTCD
-249 RISQIVKMSMNDL
+249 RITQVLKMSMNDV
-262 RKKQVSGFYRDVD
+262 RKKQVSGFYRDID
-275 LQAYDGDDESGLQ
+275 LQPYDGDQTSDIQ

-295 GVNPNSYQMDDMSEL
+295 GTNPTNYGMQDMTEL
-310 YEMHVDLDLEGF
+310 YEVHIDLDLEGF
-322 EDLNPK
+322 EDINPRN
-328 DGEPSGI
+328 GEPSGI
-335 KLPYVVTIDRSSNKV
+335 KLPYVVTIDRTSNKV
-350 LSIYRNYVEGDPL
+350 LSVYRNYGEADPL

-406 AGTLSNLPAGYKSRG
+406 AGTLSNLPAGYKARG

-471 AAKQFATVADMQTS
+471 AAKQFATVADMQLS
-485 EIGKSQTPVGTTM
+485 EIGSSQTPVGTTM

-514 LHFAQKKEFKLLAKI
+514 LHYAQKKEFELLARI
-529 FKVALPPVYPFN
+529 FKLALPPVYPFN
-541 VQGGPRQIKALDFD
+541 VPGGPREIKQVDFD

-578 QNQLQLAQSNPQ
+578 QNQLQLAQTNPQ
-590 MHNLREAYRRMYIAL
+590 IHNVREAYRRMYIAL
-605 GIKDIEQ
+605 GVKDIEQ
-612 ILPIPPQPQPQDP
+612 ILPIPQPPQPQDP

-637 LQAFPQQNHEL
+637 LQAFPQQNQEL

-658 SVLVKANPMAVMNL
+658 SALVKANPMAVMNL
-672 VSHIMQH
+672 VSHINQH
-679 TSLLATQTVDQAMV
+679 VSLLATQTVDQAMV

-699 RQQFGEQVPPEALQ
+699 RQQYGDQVPPEALQ
-713 ALQAQRATAIDNEIV
+713 ALQMQRATAIDNEIV
-728 KITEQMVTEEQ
+728 KITEQMVAEEQ
-739 ESMQDQNMDPL
+739 EALQDQNMDPL
-750 VLLKQQELA
+750 VMLKQQELA
-759 LKQSEMEMQAQLKGE
+759 LRQAEMEMDAQMKGE

-782 FDYKQAFDAKKLQ
+782 FDYKQVLDAQKLQ
-795 KDYDLANLRADVAI
+795 KDYDLANLRADVAMN
-809 QRQNQPNRG
+809 RQNATNNQG
-818 QND
+818 